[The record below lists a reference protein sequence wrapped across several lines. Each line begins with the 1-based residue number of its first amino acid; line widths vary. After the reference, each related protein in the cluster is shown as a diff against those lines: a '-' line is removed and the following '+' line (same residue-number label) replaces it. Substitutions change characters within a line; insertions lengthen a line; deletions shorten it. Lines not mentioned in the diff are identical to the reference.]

1 MSVFAVDV
9 GLLWQVVW
17 VSTLAGVGV
26 SALFS
31 LVIVGG
37 AKASEARR
45 TGRARAALV
54 YSTLAVLAFAIF
66 AIGVVLGVRIMLT
79 K

>member
-1 MSVFAVDV
+1 MRVFAVDI
-9 GLLWQVVW
+9 GLLGQVVW
-17 VSTLAGVGV
+17 VSLVAGVGV

-45 TGRARAALV
+45 TGRDRIALG
-54 YSTLAVLAFAIF
+54 YSALAVLAFAIF
-66 AIGVVLGVRIMLT
+66 TVGVVLGVKIMLT